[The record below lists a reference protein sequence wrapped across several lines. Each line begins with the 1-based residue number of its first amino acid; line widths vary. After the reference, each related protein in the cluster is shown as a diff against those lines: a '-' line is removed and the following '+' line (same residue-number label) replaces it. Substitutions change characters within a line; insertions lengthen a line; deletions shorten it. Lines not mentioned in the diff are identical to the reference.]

1 MAVFAGSVLMAVAG
15 GLMIAPLVF
24 LGALA
29 AFPLFIFGD
38 FRREAPWEALIA
50 GLFFAWAAATWF
62 WSPYD
67 KPDQM
72 IKLILGVPF
81 YAAFVVACAR
91 MEGHWKARA
100 ESTFLFASF
109 AIAFFMLAESIT
121 GGIATETFKT
131 SLEGLERGDAHTAN
145 MVNKSLGHGT
155 LLLVLMAGPA
165 AALAWREGGPLI
177 GMALVAMALIASFS
191 FDIAVNA
198 VAMIVAMAVAAI
210 TYWRPRGMLS
220 ALFGSIAG
228 AFVVVPLTL
237 PGLASLLP
245 QSFRDSIPWSWDV
258 RLEVW
263 TNAGETLRE
272 RLWTGW
278 GFDAARV
285 FDPQGEVRGVMFD
298 LLPLHPHN
306 GPLHVWLETG
316 AFGAMLLAFALV
328 MIGGRI
334 AGAPRLSRLQA
345 AAIGWVVSGYFVFIF
360 FSYGVWQE
368 WHMGA
373 VALAL
378 SGVVFLG
385 ARTRA

>member
-1 MAVFAGSVLMAVAG
+1 M
-15 GLMIAPLVF
+15 
-24 LGALA
+24 
-29 AFPLFIFGD
+29 
-38 FRREAPWEALIA
+38 
-50 GLFFAWAAATWF
+50 
-62 WSPYD
+62 
-67 KPDQM
+67 
-72 IKLILGVPF
+72 
-81 YAAFVVACAR
+81 
-91 MEGHWKARA
+91 
-100 ESTFLFASF
+100 
-109 AIAFFMLAESIT
+109 
-121 GGIATETFKT
+121 
-131 SLEGLERGDAHTAN
+131 
-145 MVNKSLGHGT
+145 
-155 LLLVLMAGPA
+155 
-165 AALAWREGGPLI
+165 
-177 GMALVAMALIASFS
+177 
-191 FDIAVNA
+191 
-198 VAMIVAMAVAAI
+198 
-210 TYWRPRGMLS
+210 
-220 ALFGSIAG
+220 
-228 AFVVVPLTL
+228 PLTL